1 MEGYAATEVA
11 RMLGLSLQRVRSFVK
26 AGFLDPQRGPRGEL
40 RFSFQ
45 DLVMLRTAMGLVDA
59 RIPPRRVRAALERLR
74 SRLPEAREAYRRA
87 LEIDPH
93 HAGAHVNLGR
103 LLHESQDAQA
113 AAHHYRIALEA
124 RPDDATAAF
133 NLGVALEDLGQLEEA
148 AQAYLRAL
156 ASDPSYADAHY
167 NLAGVRERAGD

>member
-74 SRLPEAREAYRRA
+74 SRLPEGRELRG
-87 LEIDPH
+87 L
-93 HAGAHVNLGR
+93 
-103 LLHESQDAQA
+103 
-113 AAHHYRIALEA
+113 RIAAEGEHIVVADGGA
-124 RPDDATAAF
+124 RWQADD
-133 NLGVALEDLGQLEEA
+133 GQVLF
-148 AQAYLRAL
+148 
-156 ASDPSYADAHY
+156 
-167 NLAGVRERAGD
+167 